1 MDDDASQVWM
11 NGGSMPAF
19 LGVILYGL
27 SLVTTVWT
35 MYASHSKIMYLNHLL
50 VVWLFSKNILHLF
63 TGCQTP

>member
-1 MDDDASQVWM
+1 
-11 NGGSMPAF
+11 MPAF